1 MNSRSRNPAAPH
13 KHRGVGR
20 KARVHGGDR
29 GRAEANVRQEFRFGE
44 QKSASDSV

>member
-20 KARVHGGDR
+20 KARVYGSDR
-29 GRAEANVRQEFRFGE
+29 GRAEENVRQEFRFGGQE
-44 QKSASDSV
+44 SAGDSV